1 MNSLNSHRTRSTSRR
16 AAAGFKLALA
26 MTPMIDMVFLLLVF
40 FVCTIRFERSE
51 EVFRLDL
58 PARAETADPLALR
71 DAPVLVIIGVRDG
84 ARCEIEIRAE
94 GMHTSAEN
102 FEALAAVMEKYR
114 RKTGTNDGLFEPS
127 HPILIVP
134 ARGSTWQDAV
144 DGFNA
149 AVRAGYANIGFAES
163 KS

>member
-1 MNSLNSHRTRSTSRR
+1 MNSKRTSKTSRR

-26 MTPMIDMVFLLLVF
+26 MTSMIDMVFLLLVF
-40 FVCTIRFERSE
+40 FVCTIRFERGE

-58 PARAETADPLALR
+58 PVRAETADPLALR
-71 DAPVLVIIGVRDG
+71 DAPVQVIIGMRDG
-84 ARCEIEIRAE
+84 ERCEIEVRAE
-94 GMHTSAEN
+94 GVRQSAEN
-102 FEALAAVMEKYR
+102 FEALAVVMQQYR
-114 RKTGTNDGLFEPS
+114 RKPGSNDGLFETS

-134 ARGSTWQDAV
+134 APGSTWQDTV